1 MKKRTKKSFQLYTY
15 QKVILTYIITFSICA
30 LILYPTMHK
39 ILNYPPGTVDT
50 QFQIDYGG
58 LTYTQ
63 QFAILYVF
71 ITALFV
77 LYQRYFLF
85 KKNRG
90 RPKKEKKHMC

>member
-1 MKKRTKKSFQLYTY
+1 MQKKTKKTLTFHTY

-50 QFQIDYGG
+50 QFQVDYGG

-63 QFAILYVF
+63 QFGILFLF
-71 ITALFV
+71 ITTLFV
-77 LYQRYFLF
+77 LYQRFFLF
-85 KKNRG
+85 KKIANW
-90 RPKKEKKHMC
+90 EKFGATN